1 MKSLKDL
8 IENIEVEKLNREQLL
23 ELQDKLIDRL
33 SKDMNSEEYTALYL
47 LLFIEHD
54 LIVLEYNLK
63 GVLRWK

>member
-63 GVLRWK
+63 GVLR